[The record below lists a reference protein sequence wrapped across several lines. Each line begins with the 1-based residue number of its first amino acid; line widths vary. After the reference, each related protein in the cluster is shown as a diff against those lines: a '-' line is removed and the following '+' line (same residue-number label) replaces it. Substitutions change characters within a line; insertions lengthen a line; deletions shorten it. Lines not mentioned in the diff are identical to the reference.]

1 MTEEPIRLDQ
11 CLKLLAL
18 VQSGGEAKQV
28 IQGGQVLLNG
38 VVETR
43 RSKKL
48 ALGDVITYRGRSFT
62 VTEQLLGH
70 RRADS

>member
-1 MTEEPIRLDQ
+1 MTAEPIRLDQ

-18 VQSGGEAKQV
+18 VQSGGEAKQL

-48 ALGDVITYRGRSFT
+48 ALGDVITFKGKNYT
-62 VTEQLLGH
+62 VSAQLLHHGP
-70 RRADS
+70 A